1 MIGGLRQGDGLLRRG
16 RPGGAPHP
24 TEFIQVTMAGL
35 IESHPRRDDHQGS
48 SQLHPLIG
56 RPRFAGETMSA
67 EIETFLESLE
77 RAEWLALSG
86 RSDSAGVEAI
96 YDRHQD
102 LFDPGAFRA
111 VEPPSETRARTCAAP
126 ICASSWPKG

>member
-1 MIGGLRQGDGLLRRG
+1 
-16 RPGGAPHP
+16 
-24 TEFIQVTMAGL
+24 
-35 IESHPRRDDHQGS
+35 
-48 SQLHPLIG
+48 
-56 RPRFAGETMSA
+56 MSA

-96 YDRHQD
+96 DRHQD

-111 VEPPSETRARTCAAP
+111 VEPPVGDSREDQRRAHLREFLAEGIEGHRTRDLRDAYLAAEP
-126 ICASSWPKG
+126 RRW